1 MPLTYE
7 TLQNGKIREINTYS
21 RGDIDVVEKRVLRL
35 SEMEAS
41 IGQQIS
47 GIEKTLE
54 DLNAQLVALKK
65 QRDDLVVLRA

>member
-7 TLQNGKIREINTYS
+7 TLQNGKIREINAYS

>member
-7 TLQNGKIREINTYS
+7 TLQNGKIREINAYS

-35 SEMEAS
+35 SEMEAA

-47 GIEKTLE
+47 GIERTLE
-54 DLNAQLVALKK
+54 DLNTQLVALKK
-65 QRDDLVVLRA
+65 QRDDLAVLRA

>member
-7 TLQNGKIREINTYS
+7 TLQNGKIREINSYS

-54 DLNAQLVALKK
+54 DLNAQLVTLKK

>member
-7 TLQNGKIREINTYS
+7 TLQNGKIREINSYS

>member
-35 SEMEAS
+35 SEMEAI

>member
-35 SEMEAS
+35 SEMEAA

-47 GIEKTLE
+47 GIERTLE
-54 DLNAQLVALKK
+54 DLNTQLVALKK
-65 QRDDLVVLRA
+65 QRDELAVLRA

>member
-47 GIEKTLE
+47 GIERTLE

>member
-54 DLNAQLVALKK
+54 DLNAQLVTLKK
-65 QRDDLVVLRA
+65 QRDDLVVPRA